1 MKTECT
7 ERTSHGDDVTLH
19 YWIPE
24 QEEVDE
30 GKLPYFYID
39 CLSLLV
45 REEAGTLNATAG
57 SFRVDA
63 LQVFMEE
70 AKDAEGAD
78 IVAEWLES
86 AAKQVRD
93 KFKPAIES
101 IPL

>member
-1 MKTECT
+1 VKTKCT
-7 ERTSHGDDVTLH
+7 EGTSHGDDVTIH

-24 QEEVDE
+24 QDEVDKGE
-30 GKLPYFYID
+30 LPYFHID
-39 CLSLLV
+39 CLSLLA
-45 REEAGTLNATAG
+45 REEAGTMDGGTWG

-78 IVAEWLES
+78 IVAEWLEI

-93 KFKPAIES
+93 KFKA
-101 IPL
+101 PL